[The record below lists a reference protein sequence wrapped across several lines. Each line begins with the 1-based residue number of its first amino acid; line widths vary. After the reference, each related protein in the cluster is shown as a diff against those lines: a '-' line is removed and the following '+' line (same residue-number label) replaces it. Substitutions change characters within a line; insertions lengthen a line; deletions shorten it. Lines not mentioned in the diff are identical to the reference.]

1 MAEIIE
7 LHQNPQPKSP
17 GEGPPIYR
25 WKARVTYRS
34 SEEKD
39 GLLIVNHVVEE
50 LWQLDDIIEDGPH
63 WGTIVN
69 IHITNNAP
77 IPGQSGPG
85 FTIEK
90 AELL

>member
-1 MAEIIE
+1 MAEIINFNGTDQRGK
-7 LHQNPQPKSP
+7 QNNETPLL
-17 GEGPPIYR
+17 R

-34 SEEKD
+34 SKAPD
-39 GLLIVNHVVEE
+39 GLLVVEHLFE
-50 LWQLDDIIEDGPH
+50 EIEDLDPLIEDGPH